1 LGPNSGAGAVCGLAW
16 IPAWALPTSTP
27 TWGEKTYAGFEWEIL
42 EAIAQTLEVRLEPVY
57 IPWSQQLTALQADEV
72 DLIWGAREGLG
83 LDSQQ
88 FLATRPYYLSPQRLV
103 VRDPGQGEP
112 PIQSL
117 AQLFGRKVGIVVNS
131 TGAALLEAYN
141 ERRGNPIRLFAT
153 SNPERLFAQLQA
165 GQLDAVL
172 VDQPVAVL
180 GLRQAGSRLRLVGPP
195 LFPIPLVG
203 VVSSQHPS
211 LKEAVDAAI
220 AALAENGNS
229 AANLGEV
236 ATMGANADV
245 PRIDRGLARYETDH
259 FAILG
264 VPLTADPKRIRRG
277 YLQAAKAL
285 HPDRFVGDPEG
296 AERANVLFAKLVNPA
311 NEVLTKE
318 RERSEYEAL
327 LKLRIQRLLES
338 PPADLWPTGEAV
350 KGLAESPNWEEEY
363 VQRVEKL
370 AKEQYSS
377 LATLLEKT
385 EQLSELNL
393 AYLLLKAGYKASPAP
408 APKTTPLGGIP
419 TSPPSSAAPFSC
431 RPASTSPTQSC
442 RDPLPAGAGHDRAQ
456 AVPGCHP
463 VLKLCHQRPAQRG
476 PLLSA
481 PGYCPPEAG
490 QRRYGQG

>member
-1 LGPNSGAGAVCGLAW
+1 MALLQSKGGNLVGKRLRRCCWAAGFGLALLLGIPAYPQPAQKPASAALVGSDSRWAQIRARGRLRVGLDPSLGPAYLYTDLGR
-16 IPAWALPTSTP
+16 
-27 TWGEKTYAGFEWEIL
+27 KTYAGFEWEIL

-220 AALAENGNS
+220 AALAENGT
-229 AANLGEV
+229 LQQ
-236 ATMGANADV
+236 
-245 PRIDRGLARYETDH
+245 
-259 FAILG
+259 IL
-264 VPLTADPKRIRRG
+264 
-277 YLQAAKAL
+277 
-285 HPDRFVGDPEG
+285 
-296 AERANVLFAKLVNPA
+296 ERW
-311 NEVLTKE
+311 
-318 RERSEYEAL
+318 
-327 LKLRIQRLLES
+327 Q
-338 PPADLWPTGEAV
+338 LWEPT
-350 KGLAESPNWEEEY
+350 LM
-363 VQRVEKL
+363 
-370 AKEQYSS
+370 
-377 LATLLEKT
+377 
-385 EQLSELNL
+385 
-393 AYLLLKAGYKASPAP
+393 SPAL
-408 APKTTPLGGIP
+408 TGG
-419 TSPPSSAAPFSC
+419 
-431 RPASTSPTQSC
+431 
-442 RDPLPAGAGHDRAQ
+442 
-456 AVPGCHP
+456 
-463 VLKLCHQRPAQRG
+463 
-476 PLLSA
+476 
-481 PGYCPPEAG
+481 
-490 QRRYGQG
+490 